1 MFFSEIFFSNV
12 QLGCTFE
19 FYHNASKGKEVQN
32 MRSANDRR
40 QMILEAL
47 SDRRYETVA
56 NLASEFNVSIRT
68 IKYDIEI
75 LGCSVPIYTVQGNGG
90 GVRVADG
97 WYLGRR
103 YLHNEQE
110 ELLRRLM
117 DGLQP
122 DDQKVMQGILASFA
136 KPKVKEQR
144 H

>member
-1 MFFSEIFFSNV
+1 
-12 QLGCTFE
+12 
-19 FYHNASKGKEVQN
+19 

-136 KPKVKEQR
+136 KPKEMEQR